1 MKLAVFGSTGRTGR
15 QVVDHALAAGHTV
28 VAVARRPDAIK
39 TEHSALTIA
48 RGDVLDPRSIAAA
61 IAGVDAVISAFG
73 PANDKKPGTLISEGI
88 ANIVGACEE
97 ASVPKLVFESGLMTT
112 DGKGLSFFARTGV
125 GLFRSLNRK
134 LYDDKVIAEATI
146 RGSNLPWVIV
156 RPPSLADGPA
166 RGGYKHGVAIGI
178 NPAKK
183 LNHADVAD
191 FLVAC
196 ADETTVDRTTQ
207 VIGY

>member
-1 MKLAVFGSTGRTGR
+1 
-15 QVVDHALAAGHTV
+15 
-28 VAVARRPDAIK
+28 VAVARRPEAITTK
-39 TEHSALTIA
+39 HPALTIA
-48 RGDVLDPRSIAAA
+48 QGDVLDPPSIAAA
-61 IAGVDAVISAFG
+61 LAGVDAVIAAFG
-73 PANDKKPGTLISEGI
+73 PANNKQPGTLISEGI
-88 ANIVGACEE
+88 ANIVKACEE
-97 ASVPKLVFESGLMTT
+97 ASVPKLVFESGLITT
-112 DGKGLSFFARTGV
+112 DGEGLSFFARTGV
-125 GLFRSLNRK
+125 GLFRALNRK
-134 LYDDKVIAEATI
+134 LYDDKVIAEATL
-146 RGSNLPWVIV
+146 RGSNLAWVIV

-196 ADETTVDRTTQ
+196 ADEAAVDRSTQ

>member
-1 MKLAVFGSTGRTGR
+1 MKLAVFGATGQTGK
-15 QVVDHALAAGHTV
+15 QVVDHALASGHNV
-28 VAVARRPDAIK
+28 VAVARRPDAI
-39 TEHSALTIA
+39 TTTHPALTIA
-48 RGDVLDPRSIAAA
+48 RGDVLDPPSIAAA
-61 IAGVDAVISAFG
+61 LAGVDAVIAAFG
-73 PANDKKPGTLISEGI
+73 PANNKQPGTLISEGI
-88 ANIVGACEE
+88 ANLVDACVE
-97 ASVPKLVFESGLMTT
+97 ASVPKLVFESGLITT

-125 GLFRSLNRK
+125 GLFRALNRK

-146 RGSNLPWVIV
+146 RGSSLQWVIV
-156 RPPSLADGPA
+156 RPPSLAAGPK

-178 NPAKK
+178 NPARK

-196 ADETTVDRTTQ
+196 ADDATVDRTTQ